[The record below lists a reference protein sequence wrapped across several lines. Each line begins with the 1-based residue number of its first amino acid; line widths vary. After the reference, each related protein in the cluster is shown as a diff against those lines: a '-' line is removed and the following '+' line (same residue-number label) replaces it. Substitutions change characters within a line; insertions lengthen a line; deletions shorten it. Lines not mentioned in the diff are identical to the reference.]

1 MFFAEPRVV
10 FPTGQC
16 SFSPSVLFLTVIL
29 RFCCR
34 AAMDWPRAA
43 LLLTV
48 SLYDLIRLR
57 ERIAC
62 WQFLLL
68 PLLTSLSNSGRTTG

>member
-10 FPTGQC
+10 FPTGQW
-16 SFSPSVLFLTVIL
+16 SFSPSVVFHTVIL

-34 AAMDWPRAA
+34 AAMDWPRAP
-43 LLLTV
+43 LLVTV

-68 PLLTSLSNSGRTTG
+68 PLFTSLSNSGRTTG